1 MQQPNVDWSSDL
13 SFVYFW
19 VCVKV
24 IQGTEKLRTT
34 QEHYMYSV
42 SQAGWSCEHLEF
54 ELAVECLN
62 PVGTFMWNELGKPHM
77 HLTPSFTCLVRL
89 PGFLLYI
96 FLSSLWQYNKWK
108 RTWNRPVCLYM
119 WISNTCSYIVGY
131 TFTYFSAGVVV
142 SVAGV
147 LMFIITALII
157 VSCVVMKRKQA
168 FNITS
173 EWIKLVLA
181 LYIAWI
187 YDQSTCTANLD
198 TCIRNVCSY

>member
-1 MQQPNVDWSSDL
+1 MHRLKGLVSCKFKLDPFWGCFLTPMPIFSPIFSPCKAEFLISYSFTDHRFWITITHMQQQNVDWSSDL

-108 RTWNRPVCLYM
+108 RTWNRPVCLYT
-119 WISNTCSYIVGY
+119 WNSNMCSYIASWL
-131 TFTYFSAGVVV
+131 YFYLFLCRSSG
-142 SVAGV
+142 
-147 LMFIITALII
+147 
-157 VSCVVMKRKQA
+157 
-168 FNITS
+168 
-173 EWIKLVLA
+173 
-181 LYIAWI
+181 
-187 YDQSTCTANLD
+187 
-198 TCIRNVCSY
+198 